1 MGVITRDGKDYDID
15 INNYTFRLVVLSS
28 SYSMGMTLFNT
39 DNNSYS
45 LCWSDLSSEYGYIA
59 DTLAEVFSRYRE
71 FVYYVAN
78 YSLGD
83 TVHFIK
89 YQIRCITSYSRYKNL
104 LLDDSHILHDVLK
117 YIYSFKSFCSDNNIG
132 EVYIDFTKSFS
143 RDVLTHLIS
152 AKKIRM
158 DCQEDCAFTE
168 SSVYTDWLSHMNQV
182 TKELDRLLRGLYPVY
197 VDFMMNKKVRDALLQ
212 RSSDG
217 FISSVYH
224 SDIANQVV
232 MTSKLTNELRIR
244 DIEIDLSCEYTNG
257 SFEFNFRNVKD
268 KQDINTILNVL
279 ETMAYVHDQIISY
292 FRNDIRD
299 YKDSHRTDR
308 GSAIGTLHGYL
319 FMNVD
324 TGLCDIMGDLGKVVE
339 SGKIDRINQSKT
351 DNCLCSVYVD
361 ECGIDSSISDWYVFV
376 VISLNQF
383 MRKMMATRVF
393 DFGLYP
399 IYISHALVEYCRY
412 Y

>member
-117 YIYSFKSFCSDNNIG
+117 YIYSFKSICSDNNIG
-132 EVYIDFTKSFS
+132 EVYIDFTKNFS
-143 RDVLTHLIS
+143 LDVLTHLMS

-168 SSVYTDWLSHMNQV
+168 SSVYNDWLSHMNQV

-324 TGLCDIMGDLGKVVE
+324 TGLCEIMGDLGKVVE
-339 SGKIDRINQSKT
+339 SGKIDRINQAKT
-351 DNCLCSVYVD
+351 DNCVCSVYVD

-399 IYISHALVEYCRY
+399 IYVSHALVEYCRY

>member
-1 MGVITRDGKDYDID
+1 MDVITRDGKDYDID

-78 YSLGD
+78 YNTGN

-89 YQIRCITSYSRYKNL
+89 YQIRCITSYRRYKNL

-143 RDVLTHLIS
+143 RDVLTHLFE

-158 DCQEDCAFTE
+158 ACQEDCAFTE

-182 TKELDRLLRGLYPVY
+182 TKKLDRLLRGLYSVY

-244 DIEIDLSCEYTNG
+244 DIEID
-257 SFEFNFRNVKD
+257 FEEDCFDYIFDFRNVKS
-268 KQDINTILNVL
+268 KQDINTILDVL
-279 ETMAYVHDQIISY
+279 ETMAYMHDQIISY
-292 FRNDIRD
+292 FRNDIRA

-319 FMNVD
+319 FMNAD
-324 TGLCDIMGDLGKVVE
+324 KGLCDIMGDLGKVVE
-339 SGKIDRINQSKT
+339 SRKIDRINQAKT
-351 DNCLCSVYVD
+351 DNCVCSVYVD
-361 ECGIDSSISDWYVFV
+361 ECGIDSSISNWYVLV
-376 VISLNQF
+376 VIPLNQF
-383 MRKMMATRVF
+383 MRKMMAKRVF

-399 IYISHALVEYCRY
+399 MYVSHALVEYCRY

>member
-28 SYSMGMTLFNT
+28 SYGMGMTLFNT

-78 YSLGD
+78 YNTGN

-89 YQIRCITSYSRYKNL
+89 YQIRCITSYRRYKNL

-143 RDVLTHLIS
+143 RDVLTHLFE

-158 DCQEDCAFTE
+158 ACQEDCAFTE

-182 TKELDRLLRGLYPVY
+182 TRELDRLLRGLYSVY

-244 DIEIDLSCEYTNG
+244 DIEID
-257 SFEFNFRNVKD
+257 FEEDCFDYIFDFRSVKS
-268 KQDINTILNVL
+268 KQDINTILDVL
-279 ETMAYVHDQIISY
+279 ETMAYMHDQIISY

-319 FMNVD
+319 FMNAD
-324 TGLCDIMGDLGKVVE
+324 KGLCDIMGDLGKVVE
-339 SGKIDRINQSKT
+339 SRKIDRINQAKT
-351 DNCLCSVYVD
+351 DNCVCSVYVD

-383 MRKMMATRVF
+383 MRKMMAKRVF

-399 IYISHALVEYCRY
+399 MYVSHALVEYCR
-412 Y
+412 

>member
-1 MGVITRDGKDYDID
+1 MGVITRYGKDYDID

-28 SYSMGMTLFNT
+28 SYGMGMTLFNT

-117 YIYSFKSFCSDNNIG
+117 YIYSFKSICSDNNIG
-132 EVYIDFTKSFS
+132 EVYIDFTKNFS
-143 RDVLTHLIS
+143 RDVLTHLMS

-168 SSVYTDWLSHMNQV
+168 SSVYNDWLSHMNQV

-197 VDFMMNKKVRDALLQ
+197 VDFMMNKKIRDALLS
-212 RSSDG
+212 RNSDG

-224 SDIANQVV
+224 SDIAN
-232 MTSKLTNELRIR
+232 
-244 DIEIDLSCEYTNG
+244 
-257 SFEFNFRNVKD
+257 
-268 KQDINTILNVL
+268 
-279 ETMAYVHDQIISY
+279 
-292 FRNDIRD
+292 
-299 YKDSHRTDR
+299 
-308 GSAIGTLHGYL
+308 
-319 FMNVD
+319 
-324 TGLCDIMGDLGKVVE
+324 
-339 SGKIDRINQSKT
+339 
-351 DNCLCSVYVD
+351 
-361 ECGIDSSISDWYVFV
+361 
-376 VISLNQF
+376 
-383 MRKMMATRVF
+383 
-393 DFGLYP
+393 
-399 IYISHALVEYCRY
+399 
-412 Y
+412 

>member
-15 INNYTFRLVVLSS
+15 ISNYTFRLVVLSS
-28 SYSMGMTLFNT
+28 SYGMGMTLFNT

-45 LCWSDLSSEYGYIA
+45 LCWSDFSSEYGYIA

-71 FVYYVAN
+71 LVSYVAN
-78 YSLGD
+78 HNEGFN
-83 TVHFIK
+83 VHSIT
-89 YQIRCITSYSRYKNL
+89 YQIECIKIYKRYKNL
-104 LLDDSHILHDVLK
+104 LLDDSHVLHDVLK
-117 YIYSFKSFCSDNNIG
+117 YVYSFKSFCSDNNIG
-132 EVYIDFTKSFS
+132 EVYIDFTNAFCC
-143 RDVLTHLIS
+143 DVLIHLFE

-168 SSVYTDWLSHMNQV
+168 SIVYTDWLSHMNQV
-182 TKELDRLLRGLYPVY
+182 VKELDKILRGLYSVY
-197 VDFMMNKKVRDALLQ
+197 LHFMMNGKVRNALLE
-212 RSSDG
+212 RSPDG

-224 SDIANQVV
+224 SDVANQIE
-232 MTSKLTNELRIR
+232 MFSKLTNELRIR
-244 DIEIDLSCEYTNG
+244 DIELD
-257 SFEFNFRNVKD
+257 FEEDCFDYIFDFHNVKS
-268 KQDINTILNVL
+268 KQDINTILDVL
-279 ETMAYVHDQIISY
+279 ETMAYMHDQIISY

-299 YKDSHRTDR
+299 YKDSHDTSR

-319 FMNVD
+319 FMNAD
-324 TGLCDIMGDLGKVVE
+324 KGLCDIMGDLGKVVE
-339 SGKIDRINQSKT
+339 SRKIDRINQVKT

-361 ECGIDSSISDWYVFV
+361 ECGIDSSISNWYVLV
-376 VISLNQF
+376 VIPLNQF

-399 IYISHALVEYCRY
+399 IYVSHALVEYCRY